1 MLTVEDEAKMATHR
15 DKGSGSLTKR
25 KDGMWIASIELP
37 PGLDGRRR
45 RKQIARKD
53 RGEAQRELRKMV
65 AELQKTGNL
74 STRSIKL
81 GDWLDTYM
89 ADIAPAQLSPK
100 ALYDRQSVVK
110 LFVKP
115 LLGKKNLDRISA
127 DDVRH
132 LHKVILNTPKSPALR
147 DLPEAEIPDG
157 TVMLSSS
164 YARNAHN
171 ALSAA
176 LKAAKREG
184 KVSTN
189 VCDLVDRPA
198 TGKAVDNALNKSQF
212 IQLVRFLSTHPDRAL
227 WCTFLFTGARRGEV
241 AGLEVQRAQNVLDLS
256 WQLKQITNIS
266 SAHSSYEY
274 RHVIGKRYL
283 VRPKTSTS
291 WRVLPMPALLLDILH
306 EHIGDRTDGFVFLNR
321 RGEPFDP
328 STLGRRWKDLLV
340 DADLPS
346 HVTLHGARH
355 TFIDMLYNSNQ
366 AVREDTVMQIVGHS
380 SRAMTRS
387 YRQNVESDHAVS
399 AFRSIESIL
408 EAT

>member
-1 MLTVEDEAKMATHR
+1 MAARHR
-15 DKGSGSLTKR
+15 DKGTGSLSKR

-37 PGLDGRRR
+37 PGIDGKRR
-45 RKQIARKD
+45 RKTVARKD

-65 AELQKTGNL
+65 ADLQKSGDL
-74 STRSIKL
+74 STHSIKL

-89 ADIAPAQLSPK
+89 EDIAPAQLSPK

-127 DDVRH
+127 DDVRN
-132 LHKVILNTPKSPALR
+132 LHKTILSTPKSPALR
-147 DLPEAEIPDG
+147 ELPAGDLPAG

-198 TGKAVDNALNKSQF
+198 TGKAVDNALSKPEF
-212 IQLVRFLSTHPDRAL
+212 IKLVRFLSTHPDRAL

-241 AGLEVQRAQNVLDLS
+241 AGLEVQRAQSVLDLS
-256 WQLKQITNIS
+256 WQLKQITNIE

-274 RHVIGKRYL
+274 RHVVGKRYL

-291 WRVLPMPALLLDILH
+291 WRVLPMPAILSDILA
-306 EHIGDRTDGFVFLNR
+306 EHIGDRDAGFVFQNR

-328 STLGRRWKDLLV
+328 STIGRRWKDLLA
-340 DADLPS
+340 DAGLPT

-355 TFIDMLYNSNQ
+355 TFIDMLYNANQ

-387 YRQNVESDHAVS
+387 YRQNVESEHAVS

-408 EAT
+408 EAP